1 MEYAFTII
9 SILGLLMQAG
19 RISHFEKTRSK
30 MIKTINIF
38 QVYLYNYF

>member
-1 MEYAFTII
+1 MEYAFTIM
-9 SILGLLMQAG
+9 SMLGLLTQAG
-19 RISHFEKTRSK
+19 RVSHFDKPCSK